1 MLLVDLASFLRLL
14 LLHTLCV
21 KSLEATIYIS
31 LVPRPLPP
39 LPPQGEAWCTLF
51 AHACNIPGILR
62 ACADSVYQ
70 ASPQGYIGGGAG
82 NEATINMQT
91 TYTHYRL
98 TCQFSSTLILTLM
111 MTQPWPRWTPSLS
124 LTRSLSH
131 ARETSSTSQSP
142 RDRHDGTLSV
152 IDAKVLFVVNNLLFV
167 CLFVTH
173 LDKE

>member
-39 LPPQGEAWCTLF
+39 KESPGTHCLRMRVISPEYYAHVQTVCTRPL
-51 AHACNIPGILR
+51 LR
-62 ACADSVYQ
+62 
-70 ASPQGYIGGGAG
+70 GGGAG

-111 MTQPWPRWTPSLS
+111 TTQPWPKWTPSLS
-124 LTRSLSH
+124 LTHSLSH
-131 ARETSSTSQSP
+131 VRETSSTSQSP

-167 CLFVTH
+167 CLLH
-173 LDKE
+173 ISIYKG